1 MDNVVRFN
9 CDKYQA
15 LKNLWKSTRTIG
27 MGFIHS
33 HEEPTDE
40 DVIKAFKYEDECG
53 NIIEKNYIDYFKGR
67 PIKTDF
73 ENFPVLKPS
82 GYDRDAGVGT
92 MQKVSENTAHQ
103 FSPTKKLS
111 SDEIEKLVEKNPIE
125 IHSVSNL
132 TRTYTSPNNI

>member
-15 LKNLWKSTRTIG
+15 LKNLWKGTKTIG

-33 HEEPTDE
+33 YEEPTDE
-40 DVIKAFKYEDECG
+40 DAIKAFQYNDEYG
-53 NIIEKNYIDYFKGR
+53 NIIEINYIDYFKGR
-67 PIKTDF
+67 PIKTNF
-73 ENFPVLKPS
+73 ENFPVLNPS
-82 GYDRDAGVGT
+82 GYDRDAGIGT
-92 MQKVSENTAHQ
+92 MRKVSENTALK

-125 IHSVSNL
+125 ISSVSNL
-132 TRTYTSPNNI
+132 ARTYTSPNNI